1 MTMMPSSSAPGGSNL
16 REPSLAEADPAV
28 AAAIGRE
35 EERQRTTL
43 EMIASENFASAAV
56 IEAVGSVLTN
66 KYAEGYPGARYYGGC
81 EFVDDVETL
90 ARDRA
95 TDLFGMD
102 HANVQPHSGAQA
114 NLAVY
119 QGLLT
124 PGDPVLGMALD
135 QGGHLT
141 HGHRVNASGRLY
153 SFGSYGVDRESET
166 IDYEAML
173 LTAKELRPKLLVVG
187 ATAYPRIIDFAR
199 ARAVADEVGALLMA
213 DMAHISGLIAGGVHP
228 SPAGQA
234 HVLTSSTHKT
244 LRGPR
249 GGLILCEEKLARKID
264 RGVFPGHQGGPLM
277 HVVAGKA
284 VAFHEAATPQFAS
297 YQQQTAEN
305 AQALAETLMDAGLRL
320 VSGGTDNHLLLV
332 DVRPKGLNGQEAEA
346 ALDRCGIIVNKNA
359 IPYDELPPAVAS
371 GVRMGT
377 PALTSRG
384 LGPAE
389 MRQVGALI
397 VQVLEAPSDAVL
409 AARVRDDVRTLCD
422 AHPAPGLALA

>member
-1 MTMMPSSSAPGGSNL
+1 MTESVPL
-16 REPSLAEADPAV
+16 REPSLLEADPDV

-43 EMIASENFASAAV
+43 EMIASENFTSAAV
-56 IEAVGSVLTN
+56 IEAVGTVLTN

-81 EFVDDVETL
+81 EFVDEVETL

-95 TDLFGMD
+95 TALFGMD

-119 QGLLT
+119 QALLT

-141 HGHRVNASGRLY
+141 HGHRVNASGKLY
-153 SFGSYGVDRESET
+153 AFGSYGVDRESET

-173 LTAKELRPKLLVVG
+173 RTAKELRPKLLVVG
-187 ATAYPRIIDFAR
+187 ATAYPRVIDFVR
-199 ARAVADEVGALLMA
+199 AREVADEVGALLMA
-213 DMAHISGLIAGGVHP
+213 DMAHIAGLVAGGVHP
-228 SPAGQA
+228 TPAGVA

-249 GGLILCEEKLARKID
+249 GGLILCDQQLARKID

-284 VAFHEAATPQFAS
+284 VALREAATPQFAA
-297 YQQQTAEN
+297 YQRQTVEN
-305 AQALAETLMDAGLRL
+305 AQTLAETLSGAGLRL

-332 DVRPKGLNGQEAEA
+332 DVRPKGLTGQEAEA

-384 LGPAE
+384 LGAAE
-389 MRQVGALI
+389 MRQVGEL
-397 VQVLEAPSDAVL
+397 VVEVLEAPADEAL
-409 AARVRDDVRTLCD
+409 AARVRDDVRALCA
-422 AHPAPGLALA
+422 AHPAPGLPPA

>member
-1 MTMMPSSSAPGGSNL
+1 MTAASSSSAPQGAAL
-16 REPSLAEADPAV
+16 HEPSLAEADPVV

-56 IEAVGSVLTN
+56 IEAVGTVLTN

-81 EFVDDVETL
+81 EFVDEVETL
-90 ARDRA
+90 ALDRA
-95 TDLFGMD
+95 TALFGMD

-141 HGHRVNASGRLY
+141 HGHRVNASGKLY
-153 SFGSYGVDRESET
+153 AFGSYGVDRESET
-166 IDYEAML
+166 IDYDAML
-173 LTAKELRPKLLVVG
+173 SAAKELRPKIVVVG
-187 ATAYPRIIDFAR
+187 ATAYPRVIDFAR

-213 DMAHISGLIAGGVHP
+213 DMAHIAGLVAGGAPP
-228 SPAGQA
+228 SPAGIA

-249 GGLILCEEKLARKID
+249 GGLILCDQNLARKID

-284 VAFHEAATPQFAS
+284 VAFGEAATPQFAA
-297 YQQQTAEN
+297 YQRQTVEN
-305 AQALAETLMDAGLRL
+305 ARTLAETLTDAGLRL

-332 DVRPKGLNGQEAEA
+332 DVRPKGLTGQEAEA

-397 VQVLEAPSDAVL
+397 VQVLEAPTDDEL
-409 AARVRDDVRTLCD
+409 AARVRDEVRTLCA
-422 AHPAPGLALA
+422 AHPAPGLPPA

>member
-1 MTMMPSSSAPGGSNL
+1 MTATSSSSVPQGAAL
-16 REPSLAEADPAV
+16 HEPSLAEADPAV

-56 IEAVGSVLTN
+56 IEAVGTVLTN

-81 EFVDDVETL
+81 EFVDEVETL
-90 ARDRA
+90 ALDRA
-95 TDLFGMD
+95 TALFGMD

-141 HGHRVNASGRLY
+141 HGHRVNASGKLY
-153 SFGSYGVDRESET
+153 AFGSYGVDRESET
-166 IDYEAML
+166 IDYDAML
-173 LTAKELRPKLLVVG
+173 SAAKELRPKIVVVG
-187 ATAYPRIIDFAR
+187 ATAYPRVIDFAR

-213 DMAHISGLIAGGVHP
+213 DMAHIAGLVAGGAHP
-228 SPAGQA
+228 SPAGIA

-249 GGLILCEEKLARKID
+249 GGLILCDQNLARKID

-284 VAFHEAATPQFAS
+284 VALGEAATPQFAA
-297 YQQQTAEN
+297 YQRQTVEN
-305 AQALAETLMDAGLRL
+305 ARTLAETLTDAGLRL

-332 DVRPKGLNGQEAEA
+332 DVRPKGLTGQEAEA

-384 LGPAE
+384 LGPSE

-397 VQVLEAPSDAVL
+397 VQVLEAPTDDAL
-409 AARVRDDVRTLCD
+409 AARVRDEVRTLCA
-422 AHPAPGLALA
+422 AHPAPGLPPA